1 MLGRMAVSPG
11 PRRQHAGRV
20 RSNMP
25 ATWRL
30 VPGAGGRG
38 PGSSAR
44 GAVVYLGEVAPALG
58 ISKAFASRLIAQAML
73 ADKSR
78 NLGYQQGWTAAHPR
92 A

>member
-1 MLGRMAVSPG
+1 
-11 PRRQHAGRV
+11 
-20 RSNMP
+20 
-25 ATWRL
+25 
-30 VPGAGGRG
+30 
-38 PGSSAR
+38 
-44 GAVVYLGEVAPALG
+44 VVYLGEVAPALG